1 MSFPF
6 PWLIWD
12 QVQIPFSESC
22 SDMGPLGSTSPGP
35 AREKAETWYQRRTC
49 FAFELSNPHF
59 YRPEIYILNVLN
71 VWIESKKVI
80 KCEGNIKP
88 FLAKDLGFS
97 SGSDSKEFTYSAGDL
112 GSVPGLGR
120 SSGEANGYPLQCSCL
135 ENPSDGG
142 AWWATVHGVAESDT
156 TE

>member
-22 SDMGPLGSTSPGP
+22 SDMSPLGSTSPGP
-35 AREKAETWYQRRTC
+35 AREKVVTWYQRRTH
-49 FAFELSNPHF
+49 FAFELSNLHF
-59 YRPEIYILNVLN
+59 YRPEIYILNVLK

-88 FLAKDLGFS
+88 FLTEDLGFPR
-97 SGSDSKEFTYSAGDL
+97 GSNSKESTYSAGDL

-120 SSGEANGYPLQCSCL
+120 SHGEANGYPLQCSGL
-135 ENPSDGG
+135 ENSMDRGS
-142 AWWATVHGVAESDT
+142 WQATVHGVVKSRT
-156 TE
+156 